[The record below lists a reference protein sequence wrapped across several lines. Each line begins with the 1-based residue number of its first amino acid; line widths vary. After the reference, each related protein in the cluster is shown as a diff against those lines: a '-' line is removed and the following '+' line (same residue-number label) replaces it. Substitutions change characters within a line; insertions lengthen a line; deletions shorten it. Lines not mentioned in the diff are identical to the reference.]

1 MDVPFTSSTS
11 STAHGAHAI
20 ESEPEKKKKEEME
33 EEYMNILESLAFLFG
48 DQQVLKISSFA

>member
-1 MDVPFTSSTS
+1 MDFPSTSSTL

-20 ESEPEKKKKEEME
+20 ESEPEKKKKDETE

>member
-20 ESEPEKKKKEEME
+20 ESEPEKKKKDETE